1 MAGVAGWV
9 VSCRDGPRARR
20 FGLNGNLSLLKDM
33 AVPWRWAEIGEG
45 RGSCSISAVQR
56 SDDRIRWPTAD
67 DGLVRLTVLRGL
79 IQVQVQIC
87 IMVGGGGTNM
97 TGVSRRWS
105 VGDEGVLVGFL
116 RWWGDGVKQLH
127 VWAGRFGCHLA
138 VVDTGGLCPG
148 KRAQR
153 TMFVLIRRRV
163 SCFVKWS
170 QPPSGK
176 MKLGVT
182 GYSRWHHSRKADRYC
197 NLWLYMSGIFPK
209 GVLKRAE
216 PTSPPPLSDPS
227 SSWFMS
233 SKERPTLG
241 GTRIKTRK
249 RNIAAPLDPAAFA
262 DAVVQ
267 IYLDNAGDLELIA
280 KSIESSD
287 LNFSRYGDT
296 FFEVV
301 FTGGRTQ
308 PGTTKPDE
316 GERHPYSILESEPRR
331 EVIIPSVIYIQKIL
345 RRRPFLIKNLENVMR
360 RFLQSLELFE
370 ENERKKLAIF
380 TALAFSQ
387 KLSGLPPETVFQ
399 PMLKDNLVGKGLV
412 LSFIT
417 EFFKE
422 YLIDNSLDDLISI
435 LKRGKVEDNLL
446 DFFPATKRT
455 EECFSEHFT
464 KEGLVALVEYNEKKI
479 FEVKLKDMKSAL
491 TTQITEETDI
501 SEVIETVKQRVK
513 DAKLPDVEVV
523 RILWDVIM
531 DAVQWSGKNQQQN
544 ANAALR
550 QVKTWAELLNA
561 FCNNGKLELELIYKV
576 QMQCYEDAK
585 LMKLFTEIV
594 RSLYDQDV
602 LAEDTILHWFRKGTN
617 PKGRQTFVK
626 ALEPFVKWLEEA
638 EEEE

>member
-1 MAGVAGWV
+1 
-9 VSCRDGPRARR
+9 
-20 FGLNGNLSLLKDM
+20 
-33 AVPWRWAEIGEG
+33 
-45 RGSCSISAVQR
+45 
-56 SDDRIRWPTAD
+56 
-67 DGLVRLTVLRGL
+67 
-79 IQVQVQIC
+79 
-87 IMVGGGGTNM
+87 
-97 TGVSRRWS
+97 
-105 VGDEGVLVGFL
+105 
-116 RWWGDGVKQLH
+116 
-127 VWAGRFGCHLA
+127 
-138 VVDTGGLCPG
+138 
-148 KRAQR
+148 
-153 TMFVLIRRRV
+153 
-163 SCFVKWS
+163 
-170 QPPSGK
+170 
-176 MKLGVT
+176 
-182 GYSRWHHSRKADRYC
+182 
-197 NLWLYMSGIFPK
+197 
-209 GVLKRAE
+209 
-216 PTSPPPLSDPS
+216 
-227 SSWFMS
+227 MS

-249 RNIAAPLDPAAFA
+249 RNIAAPLDPAAFS

-316 GERHPYSILESEPRR
+316 GDRHPYSIIECEPKR
-331 EVIIPSVIYIQKIL
+331 EVILPSVIYIQKIL

-387 KLSGLPPETVFQ
+387 KLSGLPPETVLQ
-399 PMLKDNLVGKGLV
+399 PLLKDNLVAKGLV
-412 LSFIT
+412 LSFMT
-417 EFFKE
+417 DFFKE

-446 DFFPATKRT
+446 DFFPPTKRSN
-455 EECFSEHFT
+455 EAFSEHFS

-479 FEVKLKDMKSAL
+479 FEVKLKEMKAAL
-491 TTQITEETDI
+491 TTQITEEADT
-501 SEVIETVKQRVK
+501 SEVIETVKLRVR
-513 DAKLPDVEVV
+513 DAKLPDIEVV
-523 RILWDVIM
+523 RVVWDVLM

-550 QVKTWAELLNA
+550 QFQRTADEPMDL
-561 FCNNGKLELELIYKV
+561 CNYRLAGGKLELELMYKV

-585 LMKLFTEIV
+585 LMKLFPEIV

-626 ALEPFVKWLEEA
+626 ALEPFVNWLEEA

>member
-1 MAGVAGWV
+1 
-9 VSCRDGPRARR
+9 
-20 FGLNGNLSLLKDM
+20 
-33 AVPWRWAEIGEG
+33 
-45 RGSCSISAVQR
+45 
-56 SDDRIRWPTAD
+56 
-67 DGLVRLTVLRGL
+67 
-79 IQVQVQIC
+79 
-87 IMVGGGGTNM
+87 
-97 TGVSRRWS
+97 
-105 VGDEGVLVGFL
+105 
-116 RWWGDGVKQLH
+116 
-127 VWAGRFGCHLA
+127 
-138 VVDTGGLCPG
+138 
-148 KRAQR
+148 
-153 TMFVLIRRRV
+153 
-163 SCFVKWS
+163 
-170 QPPSGK
+170 
-176 MKLGVT
+176 
-182 GYSRWHHSRKADRYC
+182 
-197 NLWLYMSGIFPK
+197 
-209 GVLKRAE
+209 
-216 PTSPPPLSDPS
+216 
-227 SSWFMS
+227 MS

-267 IYLDNAGDLELIA
+267 IYLDNAGDLELVA

-316 GERHPYSILESEPRR
+316 GERHPYSILDGEPKR
-331 EVIIPSVIYIQKIL
+331 EVILPSVIYLQKIL
-345 RRRPFLIKNLENVMR
+345 RRRAFLIKSLENVMR
-360 RFLQSLELFE
+360 RFLQSLEFFE

-399 PMLKDNLVGKGLV
+399 PLLKDNLVAKGLV

-417 EFFKE
+417 DFFKE
-422 YLIDNSLDDLISI
+422 YLVDNSLDDLISI

-446 DFFPATKRT
+446 EFFPSAKRSA
-455 EECFSEHFT
+455 ESFSEHFS
-464 KEGLVALVEYNEKKI
+464 KEGLLALVEYNEKKI
-479 FEVKLKDMKSAL
+479 FEVKLKEMKSAL
-491 TTQITEETDI
+491 TSQLTEEADI
-501 SEVIETVKQRVK
+501 ADVIETVKQRVK
-513 DAKLPDVEVV
+513 DAKLPDIEVV

-544 ANAALR
+544 ANSALR
-550 QVKTWAELLNA
+550 QVKTWAKLLNA
-561 FCNNGKLELELIYKV
+561 FCTSGKLELELIYKV

-585 LMKLFTEIV
+585 LMKLFPEIV

-626 ALEPFVKWLEEA
+626 ALEPFVNWLEEA